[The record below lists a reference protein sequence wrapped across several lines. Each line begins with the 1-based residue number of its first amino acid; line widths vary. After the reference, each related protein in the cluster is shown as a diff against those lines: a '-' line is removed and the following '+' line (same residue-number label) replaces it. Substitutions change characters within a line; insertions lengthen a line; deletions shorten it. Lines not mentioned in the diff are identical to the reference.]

1 MKRLFITLFTTT
13 SLLFADNHIQ
23 VGSRPMSEAALE
35 QLTAETA
42 LEEDVQISEEA
53 GFFCSRSPSCH
64 YLAHLSSDGIELE
77 DGSVWRVDDCTLSSI
92 YWWRTL
98 DPLTITQNRSWL
110 SSYKYR
116 IINQNT
122 GDSIPANLFLSPVL
136 ENENT
141 RLIAAIDTRHGEIAL
156 SDGSVWVVS
165 PRDDAVFKD
174 WILRDMISIGFNS
187 GWNSNYDHILINS
200 NMNNF
205 VRVRQL

>member
-13 SLLFADNHIQ
+13 SLLFAGEHIQ

-35 QLTAETA
+35 QLTSETA
-42 LEEDVQISEEA
+42 PEGDVQISEEA
-53 GFFCSRSPSCH
+53 GLFYSHSPSSH
-64 YLAHLSSDGIELE
+64 YLARLLPEGVELE
-77 DGSVWRVDDCTLSSI
+77 DGSVWHVDDFYLSSI

-116 IINQNT
+116 IVNQNT
-122 GDSIPANLFLSPVL
+122 GDSIPADLFLSPVL
-136 ENENT
+136 ENGNT
-141 RLIAAIDTRHGEIAL
+141 RLIAAIDTRHGEMAL
-156 SDGSVWVVS
+156 TDGSVWIVS
-165 PRDDAVFKD
+165 PRDEAVFKD
-174 WILRDMISIGFNS
+174 WILHDMISIGFNS
-187 GWNSNYDHILINS
+187 GWDSSYDHILINS